1 MKKNNLK
8 PNEGLSLSQAQSI
21 SNLCNQRAFEI
32 DNVLSS
38 INNFSKTIIIGDK
51 THILQKGVQIPTN
64 IVDLLKEKSRLHA
77 CQAFLME
84 NIKAKDNMLK
94 EIKNKQ
100 ADISSVKMPDFPEEI
115 HPQLISQ
122 VEEYFGWEQLT
133 ASELNEYMEAEAY
146 ASHIGKFIHNKS
158 ILDSLRKELST
169 IPSIEWMEI
178 KDGEKTPVDINVHH
192 TSEQLMNIHE
202 ELATLH
208 RKYEQVV
215 NRFKAKVK
223 NLTTEENARIAKFN
237 SDAQNEASKN
247 YNILIEDYNLASKK
261 AQEEIKNIRTKFE
274 EERQS
279 KIKEIVS
286 SRIKVDER
294 FQSVVDMFLD
304 KLPKTENE

>member
-21 SNLCNQRAFEI
+21 SNLCNQRASEI
-32 DNVLSS
+32 DNLLSS

-51 THILQKGVQIPTN
+51 THTLQKACPMPNN
-64 IVDLLKEKSRLHA
+64 IIDLLKEKSRLHA

-100 ADISSVKMPDFPEEI
+100 ADISSIKTPDFPEEI
-115 HPQLISQ
+115 YPDVLSQ
-122 VEEYFGWEQLT
+122 VDESFGWEQLT

-158 ILDSLRKELST
+158 VLDSLRKELST
-169 IPSIEWMEI
+169 IPSIEWMEVRQ
-178 KDGEKTPVDINVHH
+178 GEKTPVDINVHH
-192 TSEQLMNIHE
+192 TSKQLMDIHE

-223 NLTTEENARIAKFN
+223 NLTTEENARISKLN
-237 SDAQNEASKN
+237 SDAQSEASKN

-261 AQEEIKNIRTKFE
+261 VQEEIKNIRAKFE
-274 EERQS
+274 EERQAS
-279 KIKEIVS
+279 IKEIVS
-286 SRIKVDER
+286 TRIKVDDR